1 MAWTVWQTLPALKW
15 NCNKSNLSFSNV
27 KDVHDFLEIT
37 VYDEDANHYYEFL
50 GKISIPLLK
59 IENNERKWY
68 FLKDKKLRMPAK
80 GDRPRILLEM
90 FFVYNEIR
98 ASIRTF
104 KSKQQKY
111 EDRSDIRFKQAIL
124 MQNVNRVKAAAT
136 LDIDPVVILNEYK

>member
-1 MAWTVWQTLPALKW
+1 
-15 NCNKSNLSFSNV
+15 
-27 KDVHDFLEIT
+27 
-37 VYDEDANHYYEFL
+37 
-50 GKISIPLLK
+50 
-59 IENNERKWY
+59 
-68 FLKDKKLRMPAK
+68 MPAK
-80 GDRPRILLEM
+80 GDHPQILLEM

-111 EDRSDIRFKQAIL
+111 EDRSDIRFKQAVL